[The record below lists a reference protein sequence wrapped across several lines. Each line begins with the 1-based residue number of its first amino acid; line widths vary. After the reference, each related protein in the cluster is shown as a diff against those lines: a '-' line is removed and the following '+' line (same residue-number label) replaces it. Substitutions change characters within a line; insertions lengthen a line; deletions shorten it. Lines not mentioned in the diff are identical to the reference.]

1 MIVQHERQGSVNA
14 LDCSSALRISSE
26 DGSAT
31 NERLVRFIE
40 ETLIRKTSPLSPV
53 VEQ

>member
-31 NERLVRFIE
+31 NERFIE